1 MPSINEKLDSKL
13 SKKSKSTLYKLTSL
27 LEEYVIFDVDNES
40 VMIYTKINDVKYLIG
55 YLHNKDEF
63 NFYIHRYELGQI
75 PNRLYGFEDIT
86 TEIKAL

>member
-55 YLHNKDEF
+55 YLHHKDEF

-75 PNRLYGFEDIT
+75 PNRLYNLDDIIS
-86 TEIKAL
+86 EIKAL